1 MFHRILPKRSGG
13 CVGLDTCP
21 DSLSSSCDPPLNFEE
36 FGAPT
41 TSVECGSDNGQR
53 TSCQEYP
60 KRFCHRGVALFRV
73 TLILIAVMVGSGSA
87 ATNSSKSNNK
97 NMKQEYPFSNFVWYR
112 RSPVVRY
119 ITNYNKA
126 WKYGRRDILV
136 WGSGGGGEL
145 AMALR
150 EQGANQVTFLDGL
163 ASKSHT
169 VGKKIQDWRRLSPP
183 LDHSTL
189 PPQNQFD
196 LVVSYMGA
204 LTICSCSSSSSA
216 DVGTF
221 PPNKVVG
228 VDSRKAAMEGA
239 FRACREDGFVLLAE
253 CDTANT
259 LTPAISIPILLAIS
273 VLIRLGGGGY
283 LVARWKMALLAVG
296 CYLINGTRGGAIFLF
311 AQLRVCRDVV
321 VVEEAKKKILSR
333 LSLVVLCLVLK
344 DWITWSGRQWKRDL
358 RIRGEMERVGLT
370 DIQVTERP
378 CLFVLERLLG
388 ETTFSQ
394 TVTRYL
400 TNMAYYPGM
409 VIVYQGKK
417 ARRESVE
424 Q

>member
-1 MFHRILPKRSGG
+1 MFHRILPKSPGG
-13 CVGLDTCP
+13 CTGLATCS
-21 DSLSSSCDPPLNFEE
+21 DALSSSCDPPLNIEG

-41 TSVECGSDNGQR
+41 TSVDCGSDNGQR
-53 TSCQEYP
+53 TSRQAYP
-60 KRFCHRGVALFRV
+60 KRFCHRGAALFRV

-97 NMKQEYPFSNFVWYR
+97 NMKQEYPFSNFDWYR

-126 WKYGRRDILV
+126 WKDGRRDILV

-145 AMALR
+145 AMALK
-150 EQGANQVTFLDGL
+150 EQGASQVTFLDSL

-169 VGKKIQDWRRLSPP
+169 VGKKIQDWRWASPP

-196 LVVSYMGA
+196 LVLSYMGA
-204 LTICSCSSSSSA
+204 LTICSSSSNSSSSSSSSA
-216 DVGTF
+216 NVGTF

-259 LTPAISIPILLAIS
+259 LKPAMTIPILLALD

-283 LVARWKMALLAVG
+283 LAARRKMVLLAVG
-296 CYLINGTRGGAIFLF
+296 SYLINGTRGGATFLS
-311 AQLRVCRDVV
+311 AVLLRACRDGVV
-321 VVEEAKKKILSR
+321 VGEAKKKILSR

-344 DWITWSGRQWKRDL
+344 EWITWSGRQWKRDL

-388 ETTFSQ
+388 ATTFSQ

-409 VIVYQGKK
+409 VVVYQ
-417 ARRESVE
+417 
-424 Q
+424 